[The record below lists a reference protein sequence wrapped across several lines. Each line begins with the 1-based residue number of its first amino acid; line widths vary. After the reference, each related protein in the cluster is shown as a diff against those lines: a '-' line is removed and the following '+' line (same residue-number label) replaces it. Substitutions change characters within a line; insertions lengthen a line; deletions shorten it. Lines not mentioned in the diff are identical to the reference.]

1 MYIMHA
7 AKTAHV
13 DFSCTG
19 IFPNGPTQQENLS
32 SSKRETQQT

>member
-1 MYIMHA
+1 MYSVHA

-19 IFPNGPTQQENLS
+19 TLPNGPTQQENLS
-32 SSKRETQQT
+32 LSKGETSHT